1 MHFLKRPQKNDL
13 PRKIVCFL
21 HFLRPLRGRK
31 KLLKTG
37 MARAARWTIA
47 HSYRADGG
55 ENILD
60 VFLTSEIR
68 PKTSEIRAKT
78 SEIRP
83 KISYTYIF
91 SFKCTWKSH

>member
-1 MHFLKRPQKNDL
+1 
-13 PRKIVCFL
+13 
-21 HFLRPLRGRK
+21 
-31 KLLKTG
+31 

-47 HSYRADGG
+47 HSHRADGG

-68 PKTSEIRAKT
+68 PKTSEIRPKT

-83 KISYTYIF
+83 KISYTCVHTCLMLD
-91 SFKCTWKSH
+91 KMPMHDHA